1 MRLLL
6 NLFLSYK
13 FVLFMLLILGAA
25 AGVATFLESIYD
37 TQTAKILVYDARWY
51 EIVMLCLTISLIGIT
66 IKGKMWR
73 RFGAFVLHSAFI
85 VIILGAFLTRYF
97 GEEGVLHVREGES
110 SNEMV
115 SVKPFLQI
123 FSGEEL
129 LEIPLNLAQVGNNN
143 FKISKIINSK
153 NFNVEFVSYEPAP
166 QGERGRLVV
175 NAGFEGEQKK
185 ELSLLGGAGWISDP
199 ATFEQ
204 NGEFIEIAWGSKIV
218 KLPFSIE
225 LVKFKL
231 ERYAGSQ
238 SPSSYS
244 SDVRVIDNDGNRLLE
259 YKIFMNHPLTYNGAK
274 FFQSSYDI
282 DEMGTILEI
291 NRDPGKWVTYLGYFM
306 LCVGFLG
313 NFFTRGS
320 RFEKLNKFIKNSQ
333 ILLIFTILVG
343 ICPNLKADE
352 ISQMAEFNKFSAR
365 HANGAFAQLL
375 VQDYMGRIKPLS
387 TEAYEVVSKMSG
399 QTSLFGLS
407 PEQIIL
413 AMNINPSLWQNMK
426 IIKIGNKQIKKLL
439 NLPEDEKFVSFS
451 FMFDQRG
458 FYKLGREVDAA
469 NAMPA
474 SKRGTLENE
483 LIKFDERINIAYL
496 TFKGIFFKFIPIPND
511 MENRWLSPNDAFM
524 EDRLT
529 NETKTLLND
538 YLIGLQEGM
547 TANEWNRADRAL
559 EELKSFQRATS
570 SHLLPSEFRIKT
582 EVIYN
587 KVLIFKKLASFYMLF
602 GLGILT
608 LALVALFSSQKFNL
622 LKRFTFWIFV
632 CGFLAHTI
640 GLGVRWYISGHAPW
654 SDSYES
660 MIYIGWSAALAGMI
674 FFRKSLL
681 TLAAASLLA
690 GVVMLVAHMSFV
702 NPQIT
707 NLVPVLKSYWLT
719 IHVSVITA
727 SYGFLGLGCL
737 LAMLA
742 LLLMALKTERNLDRL
757 NEQIRYLAAITEVS
771 LIVGL
776 CLLTLG
782 NFFGGVWANESWG
795 RYWGWD
801 SKETWSFVSI
811 VVYVL
816 VLHMR
821 FVKSLNSV
829 YLFLVASAI
838 AYSSIIMTYFGVNFY
853 LTGMHSY
860 AAGEMPSVPNF
871 IYFIIVGVIA
881 LIALAYRG
889 REVKAI

>member
-66 IKGKMWR
+66 IKDKMWR

-123 FSGEEL
+123 FSGGEFF
-129 LEIPLNLAQVGNNN
+129 EIPLNLAQVGNNN
-143 FKISKIINSK
+143 FKISRIINSK

-166 QGERGRLVV
+166 QGERSRLII

-199 ATFEQ
+199 AIFEQ

-244 SDVRVIDNDGNRLLE
+244 SDVRVIDDDGNRLLE
-259 YKIFMNHPLTYNGAK
+259 YKIFMNHPLTYSGAK

-458 FYKLGREVDAA
+458 FYKLAREIDVA
-469 NAMPA
+469 NATPA

-496 TFKGIFFKFIPIPND
+496 TLKGVFFKFIPIPND
-511 MENRWLSPNDAFM
+511 TEDKWLSPNDAFM

-538 YLIGLQEGM
+538 YLIGLQEGV
-547 TANEWNRADRAL
+547 TANEWDRADRAL
-559 EELKSFQRATS
+559 EGLKSFQRTTS

-587 KVLIFKKLASFYMLF
+587 KVLIFKKLASFYILF

-608 LALVALFSSQKFNL
+608 LALIALFSSQKFNL

-660 MIYIGWSAALAGMI
+660 MVYIGWSAALAGVI

-860 AAGEMPSVPNF
+860 AAGEAPSVPSF
-871 IYFIIVGVIA
+871 VYFMVGSVVV